1 MANIALFPT
10 SQIADIVYVNDN
22 TKYSLIL
29 RPFYFYYE
37 FFRLKY
43 FPIQKNIARLI
54 RNFVQWKVARSTK
67 SDMFYSKI

>member
-10 SQIADIVYVNDN
+10 NQIADIVCVNDN
-22 TKYSLIL
+22 I
-29 RPFYFYYE
+29 YFYYE

-43 FPIQKNIARLI
+43 FPIQKNITRLI

>member
-10 SQIADIVYVNDN
+10 NQIADIVYVNDN
-22 TKYSLIL
+22 I
-29 RPFYFYYE
+29 YFYYE

-43 FPIQKNIARLI
+43 FPIQKNITRLI
-54 RNFVQWKVARSTK
+54 RNFVQWKIARSTK

>member
-10 SQIADIVYVNDN
+10 NQIADIVYVNN
-22 TKYSLIL
+22 NI
-29 RPFYFYYE
+29 YFYYE

-43 FPIQKNIARLI
+43 FPIQKNITRLI

>member
-10 SQIADIVYVNDN
+10 NQIADIVYVNDN
-22 TKYSLIL
+22 I
-29 RPFYFYYE
+29 YFYYE

-43 FPIQKNIARLI
+43 FPIQKNITRLI